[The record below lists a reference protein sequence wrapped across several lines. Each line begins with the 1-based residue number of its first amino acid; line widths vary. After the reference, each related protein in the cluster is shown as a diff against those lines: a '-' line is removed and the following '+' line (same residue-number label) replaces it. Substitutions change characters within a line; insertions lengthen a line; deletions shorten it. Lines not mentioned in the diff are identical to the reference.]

1 MFVLFQGGIL
11 VIAHRSPRIRDP
23 LYGDRLH
30 LLQKVRNEKKQS
42 NPTLVLM
49 LGSSRTADGFDASRL
64 EQRLE
69 AGFGKPHLVFNYGMV
84 GTGPLVELIYLQRLI
99 KAGIKPNLLLI
110 EVYPLFLTDDGP
122 KPYKARWLKADR
134 FEFDE
139 TAIVGRY
146 GIPTDEINACYREM
160 LLNPFRE
167 LRWQLMNQLQPSW
180 MPNNVAYYLGTKD
193 RFARLG
199 VALSRHQNRGTTA
212 EKYRSYKDR
221 DW

>member
-122 KPYKARWLKADR
+122 KPSKRVGSKRIDSNSMKLLSSAGMASQPMKSMP
-134 FEFDE
+134 
-139 TAIVGRY
+139 AIGKCCS
-146 GIPTDEINACYREM
+146 IPFGNCDGN
-160 LLNPFRE
+160 
-167 LRWQLMNQLQPSW
+167 S
-180 MPNNVAYYLGTKD
+180 
-193 RFARLG
+193 
-199 VALSRHQNRGTTA
+199 
-212 EKYRSYKDR
+212 
-221 DW
+221 